1 MIKKLALLAFAAMLL
16 TTLAVAQDASS
27 VLKPP
32 AGSHIAIVEF
42 ADLQCPQCAHTA
54 PLIKQA
60 VKTYKIPLVIYDFP
74 LPMHNWSYQAAI
86 FAHYFDSKSKQLG
99 FDFRDYIFENQT
111 QIYPAVLREFAE
123 KFAAA
128 HQMALPFVIDP
139 QGKLAAEINA
149 SKTVGNEIHLDHTP
163 TIYVVSNKGGQNRAV
178 EVKQPQ
184 TELFQTIDA
193 MK

>member
-1 MIKKLALLAFAAMLL
+1 MIKKLTLLVFAALLLAGF
-16 TTLAVAQDASS
+16 AVAQDPSM

-32 AGSHIAIVEF
+32 AGAHTALVVFE
-42 ADLQCPQCAHTA
+42 DLQCPQCGHTA

-60 VKTYKIPLVIYDFP
+60 VNTYKIPLVVYDFP
-74 LPMHNWSYQAAI
+74 LPMHNWSYNAAI

-99 FDFRDYIFENQT
+99 SDFRYYIYENQM
-111 QIYPAVLREFAE
+111 QIFPNNLREYTE

-128 HQMALPFVIDP
+128 HKVDLPFVVDP

-149 SKTVGNEIHLDHTP
+149 SKAVANDIHIDHTP
-163 TIYVVSNKGGQNRAV
+163 TVFVVSNKGGQNRAV

>member
-1 MIKKLALLAFAAMLL
+1 MIKKLAVLAFALLLL
-16 TTLAVAQDASS
+16 TSLGVAQDPSS

-32 AGSHIAIVEF
+32 AGSHTAIVVFE
-42 ADLQCPQCAHTA
+42 DLQCPQCGRTA

-60 VKTYKIPLVIYDFP
+60 VKTYKIPLEVYDFP
-74 LPMHNWSYQAAI
+74 LPMHNWSYNAAI

-99 FDFRDYIFENQT
+99 FDFRDYIFANQM
-111 QIYPAVLREFAE
+111 QIYPANLREFVE

-128 HQMALPFVIDP
+128 HQMALPFVVDP
-139 QGKLAAEINA
+139 QGKLAAEITA
-149 SKTVGNEIHLDHTP
+149 SKAVATELKVDQTP
-163 TIYVVSNKGGQNRAV
+163 TVYIVSDKGGQNRAV
-178 EVKQPQ
+178 HVNQPQ